1 MLGYFKYS
9 LAFTAVCFAA
19 AFWWGLRTPDGW
31 LVAVGVTAILAI
43 VEISLSFDNAV
54 VNATVL
60 REMDEK
66 WQGLFLTVGIL
77 IAVFGMRLVFPILVV
92 AVATLENSKGTFVA
106 HMSSV
111 TVLAFEN
118 PAEYA
123 RHLRDAHTG
132 IAAFGGM
139 FLIMVFF
146 TFLFDHNRE
155 RHWLGRAEIW
165 LAGLGRH
172 KSLKAAAALAV
183 LLVVQWLIPL
193 SDEARLTVFISG
205 VSGVVLFFGIHALGN
220 LFDTKEG
227 RKALT
232 ETAHR
237 NGAMGF
243 VYLEIL
249 DASFSFDGVIG
260 AFAITRDVVIIM
272 LGLAIGAM
280 FVRSLTVF
288 LLRRGTL
295 DKFVFLEHGAHYAIG
310 ALGLIMLY
318 SIMQHVSELVT
329 GLVGVTLIG
338 LSVYSSIKDKR

>member
-139 FLIMVFF
+139 FLIIGFLS
-146 TFLFDHNRE
+146 TFCCIALTFAM
-155 RHWLGRAEIW
+155 LVAIITVEIHH
-165 LAGLGRH
+165 AIPKGLGP
-172 KSLKAAAALAV
+172 LDWLDYFLYLPQV
-183 LLVVQWLIPL
+183 LYVILFFWLM
-193 SDEARLTVFISG
+193 ISG
-205 VSGVVLFFGIHALGN
+205 PGRHSVDHIVARKLGVAKG
-220 LFDTKEG
+220 
-227 RKALT
+227 
-232 ETAHR
+232 
-237 NGAMGF
+237 
-243 VYLEIL
+243 
-249 DASFSFDGVIG
+249 DG
-260 AFAITRDVVIIM
+260 
-272 LGLAIGAM
+272 
-280 FVRSLTVF
+280 
-288 LLRRGTL
+288 
-295 DKFVFLEHGAHYAIG
+295 E
-310 ALGLIMLY
+310 
-318 SIMQHVSELVT
+318 
-329 GLVGVTLIG
+329 
-338 LSVYSSIKDKR
+338 